1 MRLTKDTIAALAM
14 PAGKDDFIEWDED
27 LPGFGVRL
35 RRRPDGA
42 VSKTWVAQYRVG
54 RQQRR
59 PSLGDVR
66 KVEPEA
72 GKKAARK
79 LFALVELGIDPAAE
93 QAKARAEDAAAKLTL
108 KVAADRYLADRED
121 VVRPT
126 TYKGARRYFESYWKS
141 LHDRPLESIK
151 RADVAARLQ
160 EIIQQHG
167 RTTAARARANLSA
180 LFSWAMREGLCES
193 NPVIGTN
200 DPEAGIKP
208 RERVLEDGELRAIW
222 RACRDDDFG
231 RIIRL
236 LILTGCRREEIGG
249 LRWSEIN
256 LDTGVMK
263 IPGERTKNH
272 HTLELTLPAAA
283 LDILPPRRPDRDNV
297 FGKMR
302 PFSAWSFATM
312 VLKSR
317 IVEGEGKSLMPWTL
331 HDLRRSMR
339 TGLGKLGVQPH
350 IAELCVGHVRRGIE
364 AIYDRHKYQREI
376 KAALAL
382 WAEHLLEVVEGRSTS
397 KVVPLR
403 SAS

>member
-1 MRLTKDTIAALAM
+1 MRLTKDTLAALAM
-14 PAGKDDFIEWDED
+14 PAGKDDHIEWDED

-35 RRRPDGA
+35 RRRPDGG
-42 VSKTWVAQYRVG
+42 VSRNWVAQYRVG

-79 LFALVELGIDPAAE
+79 LFAQVELGIDPAAE
-93 QAKARAEDAAAKLTL
+93 QSKARAENAAAKLTL
-108 KVAADRYLADRED
+108 KVAADRYLVDKED

-126 TYKGARRYFESYWKS
+126 TYRAAKRYFEVYWKP

-160 EIIQQHG
+160 EIIQHHG

-208 RERVLEDGELRAIW
+208 RERVLDDRELRAIW
-222 RACRDDDFG
+222 RTCRDDDFG

-249 LRWSEIN
+249 LRWSEVN

-272 HTLELTLPAAA
+272 HTLELTLPATA

-297 FGKMR
+297 FGKMK

-317 IVEGEGKSLMPWTL
+317 IIEAGGKSLTPWTL

-339 TGLGKLGVQPH
+339 TGLGKLGVEPH
-350 IAELCVGHVRRGIE
+350 IAELCVGHVKRGVE
-364 AIYDRHKYQREI
+364 AIYDRHKYQKEI
-376 KAALAL
+376 KAALAV
-382 WAEHLLEVVEGRSTS
+382 WAEYVAAVTQGRESR
-397 KVVPLR
+397 VIPVR
-403 SAS
+403 DAS

>member
-1 MRLTKDTIAALAM
+1 MRLTKDTVAALAM
-14 PAGKDDFIEWDED
+14 PAGKDDHIEWDED

-35 RRRPDGA
+35 RRRPDGG
-42 VSKTWVAQYRVG
+42 VSKNWMAQYRVG

-72 GKKAARK
+72 GKKAARR
-79 LFALVELGIDPAAE
+79 LFAQVELGIDPAAE
-93 QAKARAEDAAAKLTL
+93 QAKARAEDAAVKLTL
-108 KVAADRYLADRED
+108 KVVVDRYLVDKED
-121 VVRPT
+121 AVRPT
-126 TYKGARRYFESYWKS
+126 TYRAAKRYFNGYWKP
-141 LHDRPLESIK
+141 LHDRPLDSIR

-160 EIIQQHG
+160 GIIQQHG
-167 RTTAARARANLSA
+167 RTTAARARSNLSA
-180 LFSWAMREGLCES
+180 LYSWALREGLCES

-222 RACRDDDFG
+222 RVCRDDDFG
-231 RIIRL
+231 RIVRL

-249 LRWSEIN
+249 LRWSEVN
-256 LDTGVMK
+256 LDTGIMT

-272 HTLELTLPAAA
+272 RTLELTLPAAA
-283 LDILPPRRPDRDNV
+283 LEILPPRRPGRDNV
-297 FGKMR
+297 FGKMK

-317 IVEGEGKSLMPWTL
+317 IIEREGKSLAPWTL
-331 HDLRRSMR
+331 HDLRRTMR
-339 TGLGKLGVQPH
+339 SGLSKLGVQPH
-350 IAELCVGHVRRGIE
+350 IAELVINHVKSGVE

-376 KAALAL
+376 ENALAR
-382 WAEHLLEVVEGRSTS
+382 WAEHVQGVIEGRES
-397 KVVPLR
+397 KVIPLR
-403 SAS
+403 EAS

>member
-1 MRLTKDTIAALAM
+1 MKLTKDTVAALAM
-14 PAGKDDFIEWDED
+14 PAGKDDYIEWDED

-35 RRRPDGA
+35 RQRPDGG
-42 VSKTWVAQYRVG
+42 VSKNWVAQYRVG

-72 GKKAARK
+72 GKRAARK
-79 LFALVELGIDPAAE
+79 LFAQVELGIDPAAE
-93 QAKARAEDAAAKLTL
+93 NARARAEAATTKLTL
-108 KVAADRYLADRED
+108 KIAADRYLADKED
-121 VVRPT
+121 VMRPS
-126 TYKGARRYFESYWKS
+126 TYKAAQRYFEGYWKP

-160 EIIQQHG
+160 EIIQQNG
-167 RTTAARARANLSA
+167 RTTAARARGNLSA

-208 RERVLEDGELRAIW
+208 RERVLEDRELRAIW
-222 RACRDDDFG
+222 HACRDDDFG

-249 LRWSEIN
+249 LRWSEVN
-256 LDTGVMK
+256 RDTGVMT

-272 HTLELTLPAAA
+272 RTLELTLPAAA

-297 FGKMR
+297 FGKMK

-317 IVEGEGKSLMPWTL
+317 IIEVQGKSLTPWTL
-331 HDLRRSMR
+331 HDLRSSML

-350 IAELCVGHVRRGIE
+350 IAELCVGHV
-364 AIYDRHKYQREI
+364 
-376 KAALAL
+376 
-382 WAEHLLEVVEGRSTS
+382 
-397 KVVPLR
+397 
-403 SAS
+403 